1 MFYFTFTFYKNDS
14 CFYNIITET
23 NTQPQTKANERKRTQ
38 TTANESKR
46 TQTNANNSKRT
57 QTTANERNEQQNH
70 RK

>member
-14 CFYNIITET
+14 CFYNIIAET
-23 NTQPQTKANERKRTQ
+23 N
-38 TTANESKR
+38 TTANER
-46 TQTNANNSKRT
+46 KRT